1 MRPEIERRVVTLPV
15 AVRSEGDQMRLGGYA
30 SVFNTEAVIG
40 GMFREQIAP
49 GAFAEA
55 VTQDDVRALFNHD
68 PNFVIGRTVSGTLTL
83 REDESGLS
91 YDVVPPDTQWAR
103 DLMVS
108 VSRGDIS
115 QSSFGFAV
123 EKDGDEW
130 TRPERAGDLPLRTI
144 RKARLYDVSPVTYPA
159 YESTTTAVRSAAKLA
174 SASES
179 PDVEDDT
186 EAAMALQ
193 RDADRNRFE
202 LALSAS
208 LTRI

>member
-1 MRPEIERRVVTLPV
+1 MRPDLERRVVTLPV
-15 AVRSEGDQMRLGGYA
+15 AVRAEGEQMRLGGYA
-30 SVFNTEAVIG
+30 SVFNTEAVIAG
-40 GMFREQIAP
+40 LFREQIAP

-83 REDESGLS
+83 REDETGLA
-91 YDVVPPDTQWAR
+91 YDAVPPDTQWAR

-108 VSRGDIS
+108 VGRGDIS

-123 EKDGDEW
+123 ESDEW
-130 TRPERAGDLPLRTI
+130 THPERSGELPLRTI
-144 RKARLYDVSPVTYPA
+144 RKAKLYDVSPVTYPA
-159 YESTTTAVRSAAKLA
+159 YESTTTAVRSAAS
-174 SASES
+174 SAATPAVPVD
-179 PDVEDDT
+179 PD
-186 EAAMALQ
+186 AAAALQ

>member
-1 MRPEIERRVVTLPV
+1 
-15 AVRSEGDQMRLGGYA
+15 MRLGGYA
-30 SVFNTEAVIG
+30 SVFNTEAVIAG
-40 GMFREQIAP
+40 LFREQIAP

-83 REDESGLS
+83 REDETGLA
-91 YDVVPPDTQWAR
+91 YDAVPPDTQWAR

-108 VSRGDIS
+108 VGRGDIS

-123 EKDGDEW
+123 ESDEW
-130 TRPERAGDLPLRTI
+130 THPERSGELPLRTI
-144 RKARLYDVSPVTYPA
+144 RKAKLYDVSPVTYPA
-159 YESTTTAVRSAAKLA
+159 YESTTTAVRSAAS
-174 SASES
+174 SAATPAVPVD
-179 PDVEDDT
+179 PD
-186 EAAMALQ
+186 AAAALQ

>member
-1 MRPEIERRVVTLPV
+1 MRPELERRVVSLPV
-15 AVRSEGDQMRLGGYA
+15 TTRSEGEQVRLGGYA
-30 SVFNTEAVIG
+30 SVFNTETVIAG
-40 GMFREQIAP
+40 LFREQIAS

-83 REDESGLS
+83 REDETGLA

-108 VSRGDIS
+108 VGRGDIS

-123 EKDGDEW
+123 NEDEW
-130 TRPERAGDLPLRTI
+130 SRPERAGDLPLRTI
-144 RKARLYDVSPVTYPA
+144 RKAKLYDVSPVTYPA
-159 YESTTTAVRSAAKLA
+159 YESTTTAVRSAAAEAVLVENTNADLA
-174 SASES
+174 L
-179 PDVEDDT
+179 VR
-186 EAAMALQ
+186 EADKA
-193 RDADRNRFE
+193 RFE
-202 LALSAS
+202 LALSAA